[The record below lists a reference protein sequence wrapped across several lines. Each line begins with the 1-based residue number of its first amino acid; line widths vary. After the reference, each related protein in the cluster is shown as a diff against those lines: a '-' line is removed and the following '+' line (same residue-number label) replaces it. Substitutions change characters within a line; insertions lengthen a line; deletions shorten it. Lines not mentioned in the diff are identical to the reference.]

1 MKKYF
6 PALQHSNIP
15 NAVTSLGL
23 IFGVAACY
31 FLSIGSIRGTIVCVS
46 VSMLMDLID
55 GILADKLNQRTRFG
69 AYLDSFVDFF
79 VCCIVPTLMAYTF
92 VGASIPLFAAMA
104 FFCICGMWRLAY
116 YQLTTIDAVE
126 KRNYFTGLPVPGGAL
141 FVSIAIWA
149 AVNYGIPAWVC
160 TLAFFLT
167 GLLML
172 SFFKLEKYGL
182 WQKAMWALGLG
193 FFGLVVSS

>member
-1 MKKYF
+1 MRKYF
-6 PALQHSNIP
+6 PALQYSNIP

-31 FLSIGSIRGTIVCVS
+31 FLSIGSLRGTIICVS
-46 VSMLMDLID
+46 ISMLMDLID
-55 GILADKLNQRTRFG
+55 GLLAEKLKQQTRFG

-79 VCCIVPTLMAYTF
+79 VCCIVPTLMVYVF
-92 VGASIPLFAAMA
+92 VGSSLLLFCALA

-116 YQLTTIDAVE
+116 FQVTSVE
-126 KRNYFTGLPVPGGAL
+126 KRTYFTGLPVPGGAL
-141 FVSIAIWA
+141 LVSIAIWA
-149 AVNYGIPAWVC
+149 VVNFDLPAWLC

-182 WQKAMWALGLG
+182 WQKLMWALGLA
-193 FFGLVVSS
+193 FFGLVVAS